1 MAEIINFRP
10 TPDVA
15 QMIESQKAK
24 GVNISRWINNL
35 LIGADKQADSL
46 NLQIYTIPEDGI
58 NLYDS
63 TKLAIDQMISL
74 HSLPFSRLSI
84 SRYREANDI
93 IKQASMDY
101 YRFKIDEDN
110 YISIIAVNREEASV
124 EFSRYYM
131 KSENKEYVRTSVPLP
146 VYRFDVKN
154 KVVIIIAS
162 E

>member
-1 MAEIINFRP
+1 
-10 TPDVA
+10 
-15 QMIESQKAK
+15 
-24 GVNISRWINNL
+24 
-35 LIGADKQADSL
+35 
-46 NLQIYTIPEDGI
+46 
-58 NLYDS
+58 
-63 TKLAIDQMISL
+63 
-74 HSLPFSRLSI
+74 
-84 SRYREANDI
+84 
-93 IKQASMDY
+93 MDY

-131 KSENKEYVRTSVPLP
+131 KAENKEYVRTSVPLP

>member
-1 MAEIINFRP
+1 
-10 TPDVA
+10 
-15 QMIESQKAK
+15 
-24 GVNISRWINNL
+24 
-35 LIGADKQADSL
+35 
-46 NLQIYTIPEDGI
+46 
-58 NLYDS
+58 
-63 TKLAIDQMISL
+63 
-74 HSLPFSRLSI
+74 
-84 SRYREANDI
+84 
-93 IKQASMDY
+93 MDY

-110 YISIIAVNREEASV
+110 YISIIAVSREEASV